1 VADPS
6 DSANVKIPFVIDN
19 GQVVIDT
26 ALIKNGTITNA
37 KIANLAVDSAKL
49 ASAAV
54 TNAKIANAAITNAK
68 IDNAAIT
75 EAKIYNAAVTNAKIA
90 DAAISN
96 AKIANAAITYAKIGD
111 AEVDTLKIAG
121 EAVTKPTAVDGAF
134 SLSYITHGFYRDS
147 QDFNIATTGY
157 PVLLDFYAYSPSY
170 TSSYEKGSTSTFN
183 IGFTVSLYQDGVL
196 ITEFTTVSRS
206 RSAYKEFFQPA
217 AGAHTFTIEVEAR
230 SGATAQVRL
239 VFLEVK
245 R

>member
-1 VADPS
+1 
-6 DSANVKIPFVIDN
+6 VIDN

-49 ASAAV
+49 ASAAVTEAKIGNAAV

-157 PVLLDFYAYSPSY
+157 PVLLDFYAYSP
-170 TSSYEKGSTSTFN
+170 TFD
-183 IGFTVSLYQDGVL
+183 IGFTVRLYQDGVL

-206 RSAYKEFFQPA
+206 RSAYKEFFQPV
-217 AGAHTFTIEVEAR
+217 AGTHTYTVEVEAR
-230 SGATAQVRL
+230 ARWVTAQVRL